1 MGAPR
6 GSCPPGA
13 GVARDGDDDTV
24 GRVVG
29 AEPASFIRLVL
40 LPPDLEGGRSLFAA
54 VPPEDGDPLG
64 APFEREQ
71 AIRAETLLDLRVR
84 PARPRMLSRA
94 RAGRR

>member
-1 MGAPR
+1 M
-6 GSCPPGA
+6 
-13 GVARDGDDDTV
+13 
-24 GRVVG
+24 
-29 AEPASFIRLVL
+29 
-40 LPPDLEGGRSLFAA
+40 A